1 MADILIHS
9 TVPSLF
15 TQTESAS
22 NLIIDNQTTDT
33 QTNNN
38 NNNNHNKYTGH
49 VTRLRNVFTEQS
61 LNSNEQPRKQ
71 HSNMNTQRKFS
82 NSDQHYDFPAD
93 AVEQFKKLQREDN
106 DVQIM
111 PAFLPSN
118 MVKRMNHLNTTFV
131 KPTKIETNNLS
142 KHSFEE
148 QNKSDENLLID
159 GKYSMT
165 RTSRFCFEFDFRT

>member
-22 NLIIDNQTTDT
+22 SLIIDNQTTDT

-61 LNSNEQPRKQ
+61 
-71 HSNMNTQRKFS
+71 
-82 NSDQHYDFPAD
+82 
-93 AVEQFKKLQREDN
+93 
-106 DVQIM
+106 
-111 PAFLPSN
+111 
-118 MVKRMNHLNTTFV
+118 
-131 KPTKIETNNLS
+131 
-142 KHSFEE
+142 
-148 QNKSDENLLID
+148 
-159 GKYSMT
+159 
-165 RTSRFCFEFDFRT
+165 